1 MFNMRKILDNIKILL
16 ADERGRALVKLSA
29 YLLFMFFVILYA
41 RMLVRNSDNEQNL
54 KTPYEKFISQIE
66 YTADINYSGEEFS
79 LIGGNIT
86 SFTYGEEQYIVVD
99 SKLKKDEIE
108 VDDFEIYFWEIT
120 PKFIGKILDNKEPE
134 YTSNYKDGLVKKGY
148 KISLYEFLKNYNV
161 SKLNIE
167 DLESIPDE
175 YIEVVVDDTGRKIEL
190 VTLNLDSYYKFVTGD
205 DKEFNLE
212 IKY

>member
-1 MFNMRKILDNIKILL
+1 MRKILDNIKILL

-120 PKFIGKILDNKEPE
+120 PKFIGKVLENKEPE

-148 KISLYEFLKNYNV
+148 KISLYEFLKNMFEVDILQDYQETYDSEENLQENQMLDEFLRNR
-161 SKLNIE
+161 KLANKKR
-167 DLESIPDE
+167 SNR
-175 YIEVVVDDTGRKIEL
+175 TK
-190 VTLNLDSYYKFVTGD
+190 
-205 DKEFNLE
+205 
-212 IKY
+212 